1 MSHNQTLL
9 WKLGST
15 IPTAFSSD
23 NLELVLRSDFKL
35 FVYKSAVYQNM
46 TVKTICTV
54 PVLSQDP
61 SKLLPHHIVT
71 LILEQHISSTKPH

>member
-1 MSHNQTLL
+1 MSHSQTLL

-35 FVYKSAVYQNM
+35 FVYKSAVY
-46 TVKTICTV
+46 
-54 PVLSQDP
+54 
-61 SKLLPHHIVT
+61 
-71 LILEQHISSTKPH
+71 